1 MKGYK
6 SHTFSSESST
16 EAVTLAEVKAHLY
29 IDNGNTDFDTI
40 LTSLTKQVRRFIEDT
55 TAVGLITRTIIL
67 YIDYYDEFNLPWGP
81 VTSFTSA
88 EYKTGIGEYETAI
101 ANDEYEVENGRFIS
115 YVGEASFKNTYVGG
129 FTSATIP
136 DGLKLAFLNEIARR
150 FDNRGDG
157 GVPETNIL
165 LDSYKM
171 LDWVM

>member
-16 EAVTLAEVKAHLY
+16 ESVSLTEAKAHLY

-40 LTSLTKQVRRFIEDT
+40 LTDLIKQTRQFIEGI
-55 TAVGLITRTIIL
+55 TATGLISRTVTL
-67 YIDYYDEFNLPWGP
+67 YMDYYDEFNLPWGP

-115 YVGEASFKNTYVGG
+115 YVGEATFKIIYVAGY
-129 FTSATIP
+129 TSATIP
-136 DGLKLAFLNEIARR
+136 YGLKLAFLNEIARR

-157 GVPETNIL
+157 GVPETNNL